1 MKTIL
6 TTIFAIAVMVF
17 AFNAAPAHAN
27 DDIKCDFA
35 DCSDPDNHK
44 FPKIVKIKDLDQ
56 EDRDVVVAYIG
67 ARFCLVHPEAEICN
81 NDWWNSEEN
90 EGEVAS
96 LSDAELDEKLASVID
111 YCERVGNCL
120 MLEEGRESETAMTRP
135 FLDYERRLCD
145 KYPEFSFYCG
155 QNWWNEEGADSK
167 DGSGGRN
174 VADSGDEGSTSAA
187 GANEQ

>member
-44 FPKIVKIKDLDQ
+44 FPKIVEIKDLDQ
-56 EDRDVVVAYIG
+56 EDRDVVVAFIG

-96 LSDAELDEKLASVID
+96 LSDADLDEKLASVID

-120 MLEEGRESETAMTRP
+120 MMEESRGSETAMTLPIRN
-135 FLDYERRLCD
+135 LCD
-145 KYPEFSFYCG
+145 KYPGVGFCG
-155 QNWWNEEGADSK
+155 QDWWNEEGADSK
-167 DGSGGRN
+167 DGFGGRD
-174 VADSGDEGSTSAA
+174 VADSGEEGSTSAA
-187 GANEQ
+187 GANDQ